1 MKPKVV
7 VAEDEL
13 ITRLDLVEIIEEA
26 GYPVVGQAKDGFDAI
41 EICRKERPD
50 VILMDIK
57 MPLLDGLQATK
68 IIKEENLAKCIVL
81 VTAYSDQ
88 EYIKE
93 AKKLGVMNYLVK
105 PFDESTLIPAIE
117 IAASKQEELESIKKK
132 LTETEKKLDDRI
144 VIDRAKGI
152 LMDKHKCLEEEAYQ
166 SLRKLAMN
174 KRTTLAHISEI
185 IVKTMETGR

>member
-1 MKPKVV
+1 MKPRIV

-68 IIKEENLAKCIVL
+68 IIKEEELAKCIVL

-117 IAASKQEELESIKKK
+117 IAAGKQEELEKIKEK
-132 LTETEKKLDDRI
+132 LTETEKKLDDRVI
-144 VIDRAKGI
+144 IDRAKGI
-152 LMDKHKCLEEEAYQ
+152 LMDRNHCSEEEAYQ

-174 KRTTLAHISEI
+174 KRTTLANISEI
-185 IVKTMETGR
+185 IVKTMDKSR